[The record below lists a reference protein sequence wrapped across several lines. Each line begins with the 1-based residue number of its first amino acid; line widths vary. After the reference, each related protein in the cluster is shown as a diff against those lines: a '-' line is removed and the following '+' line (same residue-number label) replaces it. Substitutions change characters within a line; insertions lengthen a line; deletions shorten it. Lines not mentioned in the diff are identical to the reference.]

1 MNDKLK
7 CKTHGVTEES
17 DMTERLNNNKTRKS
31 LIRGGKNLFL
41 IEGGN
46 SVLERIQKQTFIQ

>member
-1 MNDKLK
+1 MQNSWG
-7 CKTHGVTEES
+7 HRES

-46 SVLERIQKQTFIQ
+46 SVLERIQKQTFIR